1 MSLTSTVA
9 GTGVPVK
16 SLFGVKV
23 TTPVIGSIVYLPTV
37 FPFSSFA
44 GIVLSSIGCFVT
56 GSKNFAGCS
65 SVIVI
70 GAVGSPSV
78 NVGLPV

>member
-1 MSLTSTVA
+1 M
-9 GTGVPVK
+9 K
-16 SLFGVKV
+16 SLFGVNV
-23 TTPVIGSIVYLPTV
+23 TLPVNGSIVYLPTV

-44 GIVLSSIGCFVT
+44 GISVASVGFPVA
-56 GSKNFAGCS
+56 GSTSFAGCS